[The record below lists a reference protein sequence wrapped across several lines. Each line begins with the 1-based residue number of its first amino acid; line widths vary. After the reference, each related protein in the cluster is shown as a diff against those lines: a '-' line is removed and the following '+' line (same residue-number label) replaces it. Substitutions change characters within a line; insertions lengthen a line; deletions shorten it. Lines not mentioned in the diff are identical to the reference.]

1 MAFLHAC
8 VLSAFSVALATR
20 LPQLANF
27 AVCFAI
33 YVVGHLTEALVSSA
47 EGGFAIL
54 QFVGELIAVIIPDFE
69 HFSMQSAIDVGNRV
83 PMSFLSGA
91 LLYGLLYTLLAVLL
105 GLVLFEDRDVA

>member
-1 MAFLHAC
+1 
-8 VLSAFSVALATR
+8 
-20 LPQLANF
+20 
-27 AVCFAI
+27 
-33 YVVGHLTEALVSSA
+33 
-47 EGGFAIL
+47 
-54 QFVGELIAVIIPDFE
+54 LIAVIIPDFE